1 MDGRDLPD
9 PLVAR
14 AMAVPLRR
22 RILELVYAAEGE
34 VTVAELTAVLG
45 CNHNSVRHHLTR
57 LRDAGLVHEALEQ
70 RSRPGRPRL
79 LYSAAPPAADPQ
91 AAPRRLPDPDPE
103 PEHDVTDVHT
113 EHEAVP
119 VRPPEGSHRDE
130 TR

>member
-22 RILELVYAAEGE
+22 RILELVYAAEGP
-34 VTVAELTAVLG
+34 VTVAELTAALG
-45 CNHNSVRHHLTR
+45 CNHNSVRHHLAH
-57 LRDAGLVHEALEQ
+57 LRDAGLVREALEQ

-79 LYSAAPPAADPQ
+79 LYSAPPY
-91 AAPRRLPDPDPE
+91 PDA
-103 PEHDVTDVHT
+103 EHDVTIVAPAHD
-113 EHEAVP
+113 AVST
-119 VRPPEGSHRDE
+119 RPAEGSDHDE